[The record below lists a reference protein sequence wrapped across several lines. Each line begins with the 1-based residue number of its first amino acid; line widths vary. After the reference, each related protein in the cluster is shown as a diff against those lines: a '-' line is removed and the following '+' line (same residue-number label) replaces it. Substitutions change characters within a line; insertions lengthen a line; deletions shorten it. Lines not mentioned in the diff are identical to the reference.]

1 MKKGMVMPRF
11 NICIYFQVSSIED
24 RKKKEKKDLWML
36 MFLNICKCSGSNKD
50 FFPLNRLQ

>member
-24 RKKKEKKDLWML
+24 RKKKGKKGL
-36 MFLNICKCSGSNKD
+36 MDAYVFKYL
-50 FFPLNRLQ
+50 